1 MFIHKPM
8 LHDFGIKNARV
19 LDLNPLLSTLFFS
32 KIFLFSTMFFSSY
45 ISPFLPQKTKFVN
58 FPFLKIL
65 ETWTFMTILLQNL
78 KFLKPFTFVYIF

>member
-78 KFLKPFTFVYIF
+78 KCLKLFTFVYIF